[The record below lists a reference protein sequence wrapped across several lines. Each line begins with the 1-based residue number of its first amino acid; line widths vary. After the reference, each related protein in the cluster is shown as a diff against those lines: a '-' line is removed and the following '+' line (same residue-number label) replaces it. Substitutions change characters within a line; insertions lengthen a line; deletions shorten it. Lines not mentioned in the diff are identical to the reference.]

1 MASTSRR
8 EMPEIKQYVTWP
20 PIIKHIVPL
29 GHLYDESG
37 NSYPRIGG
45 RSSAL
50 PNGHVLFQFNNTF
63 CHNAA
68 GQFLGKTDSTLSFLT
83 NPTNPVMSR
92 YLAPPGSNN
101 VEISERQ
108 IPSLFKR
115 FDDELDEKND
125 NKVFWATGGIA
136 WYLITGAAAYGW
148 TFFEYRGIRKDGSTF
163 LVAVGIAS
171 VDVDYRTNPTTIVA
185 NREMA
190 GWSERILFYPSEPR
204 LGTFSVLSDGR
215 YLYAYGHKGGDH
227 NGDYDVVLGRV
238 PFEFAKARAC
248 WEYWGG
254 GRGWVKN
261 HIFSWPV
268 LKNYLHGQ
276 IFNTKLFGEA
286 SPYRFGFVGCTR
298 TGDSKLMFGR
308 AVNPWG
314 PFEVVDLMKAYP
326 LGHIQKF
333 AYTAHMFAHP
343 WAFPENK
350 GDLMVTWS
358 EGGSAGNIVAVKIR
372 FEQGI
377 GRIQPKELRVIQRI
391 EEEPDNDNIALSE
404 LQLNDELYSFARY
417 EKDGEQKIV
426 IATTEK
432 KNVFEKA
439 AVAFGKLCNKDA
451 A

>member
-1 MASTSRR
+1 MTPTTQR
-8 EMPEIKQYVTWP
+8 EMPEIQQYVVWP
-20 PIIKHIVPL
+20 PMIKHIVPM

-68 GQFLGKTDSTLSFLT
+68 GQFLGRTDSTLSFLT

-92 YLAPPGSNN
+92 YLAPPETNI
-101 VEISERQ
+101 EISERQ

-115 FDDELDEKND
+115 FEDELDKKND

-148 TFFEYRGIRKDGSTF
+148 TFFEHRGIRKDGSTF
-163 LVAVGIAS
+163 LIA
-171 VDVDYRTNPTTIVA
+171 
-185 NREMA
+185 
-190 GWSERILFYPSEPR
+190 PSEPR
-204 LGTFSVLSDGR
+204 LGTFSVLSDGK

-227 NGDYDVVLGRV
+227 NEDYDVVLGRV
-238 PFEFAKARAC
+238 PLELANARAC

-254 GRGWVKN
+254 ERGWAKN
-261 HIFSWPV
+261 HIFSWPI

-286 SPYRFGFVGCTR
+286 SPYRFGLVGCTR

-314 PFEVVDLMKAYP
+314 PFEIVELMKAYP
-326 LGHIQKF
+326 MGHIQRF

-343 WAFPENK
+343 WAFSENK

-377 GRIQPKELRVIQRI
+377 GRAQPKELRVVQRI
-391 EEEPDNDNIALSE
+391 EEERDNDNIALSE
-404 LQLNDELYSFARY
+404 LQLNDELYSFERY
-417 EKDGEQKIV
+417 EKDGEQKTV
-426 IATTEK
+426 ITTAEK

-439 AVAFGKLCNKDA
+439 ATAFGKLCNNNA